1 MNRHQ
6 LAALVRGT
14 VAVIAG
20 TAILCAIGSW
30 LGWWSVAILA
40 GAALVDV
47 LRWPLAWRMK

>member
-30 LGWWSVAILA
+30 LGWWSVVGLA
-40 GAALVDV
+40 CAGLLET
-47 LRWPLAWRMK
+47 LRWPPAWRSR